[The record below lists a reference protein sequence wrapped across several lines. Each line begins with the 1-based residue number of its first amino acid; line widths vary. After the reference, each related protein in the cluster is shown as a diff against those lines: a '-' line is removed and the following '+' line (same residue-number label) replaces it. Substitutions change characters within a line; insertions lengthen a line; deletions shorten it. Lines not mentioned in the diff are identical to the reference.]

1 MVERKEYMDRL
12 IGYRDKNVIKVITGI
27 RKALINCLCG
37 RIAALRGTRN
47 LDIFLYMPRF
57 LRSVRLALHPAQTIN
72 QRFLRRCGKSSLLTL
87 FQKHLVENG
96 VKPENIIAV
105 NF

>member
-27 RKALINCLCG
+27 
-37 RIAALRGTRN
+37 
-47 LDIFLYMPRF
+47 
-57 LRSVRLALHPAQTIN
+57 
-72 QRFLRRCGKSSLLTL
+72 RRCGKSSLLTL